1 MDRSEKMELEFL
13 LLEKESI
20 KQFSKE
26 NETSK
31 ENKELSIEDIKIK
44 VDELVPVLEPVTQAQ
59 EGDILITANEES
71 VREENK
77 IGDPFSIFNSED
89 EIKISV
95 KSKEEEEDDTG
106 MSDSD
111 EADVNDVLKYKFPT
125 F

>member
-59 EGDILITANEES
+59 EGDIRITANEES

>member
-1 MDRSEKMELEFL
+1 MGSEKMELEFL

-26 NETSK
+26 S
-31 ENKELSIEDIKIK
+31 KELSIEDIKIK

>member
-13 LLEKESI
+13 LIEKESI

-59 EGDILITANEES
+59 EGDILITANEEL

>member
-95 KSKEEEEDDTG
+95 KSKEEEEDDKG

>member
-13 LLEKESI
+13 LIEKESI